1 MAVKCKIFGFMSD
14 ETVVSQTKV
23 TSLPQLAEAWKAAC
37 LHQRR
42 ARAYQV
48 AGRGEDDQEED
59 EGVMRGPGDD
69 DAPAASMVLGFDGFL
84 DLLGR

>member
-1 MAVKCKIFGFMSD
+1 MKLSCH
-14 ETVVSQTKV
+14 QKV
-23 TSLPQLAEAWKAAC
+23 TNLPQLAEAWKAAC

-42 ARAYQV
+42 ARAYRV
-48 AGRGEDDQEED
+48 TGRGGNDQEE
-59 EGVMRGPGDD
+59 EEKEELMGGPGDD